1 MAVTTEQI
9 QAEINSL
16 RPGRPIVAVDFAYAA
31 GDDGASGLHV
41 FTQGFKETPDVISLS
56 VQGILPITLGAVSVS
71 SISSTNTA
79 ITLDKGTSVA
89 ASVRLLLQGEI

>member
-1 MAVTTEQI
+1 MSVTTSQI

-16 RPGRPIVAVDFAYAA
+16 KPGRPVVAVDFDYAA

-41 FTQGFKETPDVISLS
+41 FDTAFSGTPDVIAIS
-56 VQGILPITLGAVSVS
+56 VEGVLPITLGAVSVS

-89 ASVRLLLQGEI
+89 ASVRLLLQGEL